1 MRRRVS
7 LCLALAQ
14 FFLAVCSHSEDAPA
28 PPTDS
33 PVAGMGYSTRYPWAE
48 KLVNWSSVFNVQD
61 YKNDFDA
68 AQKAALAKGG
78 GVVYFPAGT
87 YEFKE
92 NLNLE
97 SGIVI
102 RGEPTYDKAK
112 EGKEPGRL
120 APKTVF
126 KCPDRQHVGILNYDS
141 NASNLGVVNI
151 DSDGCAIMLWPGLA
165 PGPWSQKAY
174 WWFATDVKGMGRNKI
189 VLGNRIRNVNL
200 GDPSSP
206 HHADQHED
214 IDPDR
219 RYRLPYS
226 PRVIFGEDLTE
237 EEVRARLDGSRTFD
251 HDAKLGKGDISHTA
265 DTSWP
270 WRFSTALAVYSDEN
284 ALVANNLVAKATS
297 SAKVSVAGYNN
308 VPYPYDNRYGI
319 DVNRQLVGAVYGR
332 KVSSNPGLCAGTE
345 KNFPWSFRPGLVI
358 RDNYVFQNGR
368 IGICFSGAG
377 DGKTVGS
384 GTEVTNNHVEVAS
397 GTTLYSVDGVKKAGN
412 SATNENRGYDQV
424 GWENNVTVNS
434 GHINRQK
441 IVDSNYMSV
450 DGEGLLVQC
459 EGGNNQFRNFW
470 KGNDLSGGGSGY
482 VGYYKNQQVE
492 DNTIEDNKVN
502 SDQMIGFVTNQ
513 GDVLKNNKCQGN
525 EPKCSCHG
533 PGC

>member
-1 MRRRVS
+1 MRALPTAS
-7 LCLALAQ
+7 CLVLAQ
-14 FFLAVCSHSEDAPA
+14 FFMAVCSHSKDAPA

-48 KLVNWSSVFNVQD
+48 KLVNWSSVFNVKD

-165 PGPWSQKAY
+165 PGPWSQKGY
-174 WWFATDVKGMGRNKI
+174 WWFATDIKGMGRNKI

-200 GDPSSP
+200 GDPSP
-206 HHADQHED
+206 PRHFDQNGE
-214 IDPDR
+214 IDPFR
-219 RYRLPYS
+219 RYRLPYG

-237 EEVRARLDGSRTFD
+237 EEIRARLQVRRASDQANKNEGFSRT
-251 HDAKLGKGDISHTA
+251 AA
-265 DTSWP
+265 TSWP
-270 WRFSTALAVYSDEN
+270 WPFSTAIAAYSDEN
-284 ALVANNLVAKATS
+284 ILVANNLIAKATS

-319 DVNRQLVGAVYGR
+319 DVNRQLLGAVYAH
-332 KVSSNPGLCAGTE
+332 KVSPNPGLCAATD
-345 KNFPWSFRPGLVI
+345 KTFPWNFRQGLVI

-368 IGICFSGAG
+368 VGICFGGSG
-377 DGKTVGS
+377 DGKTTGS
-384 GTEVTNNHVEVAS
+384 GMEVTNNHVEVAS
-397 GTTLYSVDGVKKAGN
+397 GTTLYSLDGEKKPGN
-412 SATNENRGYDQV
+412 AATNENRGYDQV
-424 GWENNVTVNS
+424 GWENNVTANS

-441 IVDSNYMSV
+441 IVDSQYMTV

-459 EGGNNQFRNFW
+459 EHGNNQFRNLW

-482 VGYYKNQQVE
+482 IAFWMNQQVE
-492 DNTIEDNKVN
+492 DNTIEDNKAN
-502 SDQMIGFVTNQ
+502 SDQIIGFVTSQ
-513 GDVLKNNKCQGN
+513 GDTVKNNKCQGN
-525 EPKCSCHG
+525 EPKCSCRG
-533 PGC
+533 KGC